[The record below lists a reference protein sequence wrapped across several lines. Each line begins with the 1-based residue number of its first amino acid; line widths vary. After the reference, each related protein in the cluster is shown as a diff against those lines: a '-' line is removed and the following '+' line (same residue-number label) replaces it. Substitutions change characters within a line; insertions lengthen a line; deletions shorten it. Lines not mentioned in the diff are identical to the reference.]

1 MSDSCVV
8 TIVINWKL
16 KEETAE
22 CVQSLQRLDF
32 PCDIIVVDNNSNDGS
47 VEYLSR
53 RCPNVDLIELPSNI
67 GFGPACNV
75 AIKKALR
82 DKAYDYVFLFNNDAT
97 IHPKALSELVK
108 VAQNQTQAGIL
119 GAKVYYSDKANTI
132 WYAGARRRQGVLAAT
147 DIGRGQVDRGQF
159 STLREV
165 DYIFGAAML
174 IRRQLF
180 EQIGLF
186 DEQFFLYLEDLDLCL
201 RAQEASFSLL
211 FVPEAHVW
219 HKGSASTE
227 HKTALRRYH
236 MAKSTILFLRKHTSL
251 ARSLP
256 VLAFWVLVYLR
267 DIFSDLTRGDLEI
280 VKACCSGLRAG
291 LAEVGKNDS
300 LSSP

>member
-1 MSDSCVV
+1 MSQIRIV

-16 KEETAE
+16 KEETVG
-22 CVQSLQRLDF
+22 CVHSLERLDF
-32 PCDIIVVDNNSNDGS
+32 PSDIIVVDNNSNDGS
-47 VEYLSR
+47 VEYITR
-53 RCPNVDLIELPSNI
+53 HCPSIELLELPSNI
-67 GFGPACNV
+67 GFGPACNH
-75 AIKKALR
+75 AIAKALR
-82 DKAYDYVFLFNNDAT
+82 DQAYDYLFLFNNDAT
-97 IHPKALSELVK
+97 IHPQALAELIS
-108 VAQNQTQAGIL
+108 AAENNPQAGIL
-119 GAKVYYSDKANTI
+119 GAKVYYSDKPNTI

-147 DIGRGQVDRGQF
+147 DIGRGQVDQGQF

-174 IRRQLF
+174 IRRTVF

-201 RAQEASFSLL
+201 RAQEAGFSLL

-227 HKTALRRYH
+227 HNTPLRRYQ
-236 MAKSTILFLRKHTSL
+236 MARSTILFLRKHTSL

-267 DIFSDLTRGDLEI
+267 DIISDLIRGDYLI
-280 VKACCSGLRAG
+280 IKACWSGLLAG
-291 LAEVGKNDS
+291 LAEGRKA
-300 LSSP
+300 